1 MPLHCFDQPDG
12 SNSMVAFPQVT
23 CSSEGTH
30 SAMIGLM
37 VVLILMFPIGI
48 LVVCGYLISSY
59 KNRAFS
65 EWATRACKFLFA
77 RWRTEAYYYQVPRLL
92 RNFLSGAIIS
102 FVSYDESGTQIM
114 LLSLLFMVSLAAQV
128 KLRPWRVDS
137 VNDVDIALVMLLLL
151 FLTVLGTSTVV
162 PPSVALSIFSTTFI
176 STVALGLLSFAAHQ
190 YLKSTGDA
198 KWDLFLSVSRR
209 SRPVSRR
216 TAKHSTSRG

>member
-1 MPLHCFDQPDG
+1 MGPALVRLVEHDGSDAAQGGRLPRLWLSFWTQPVCDLHVQDSLAFAPPRWLRHHDFDRQVVGSSALPLHVHSRLHCSDPFLFRRVRPSSRQDLSALLSTIGLGLVTLYPTLTLSVLMPLHCFDQPDG

-102 FVSYDESGTQIM
+102 F
-114 LLSLLFMVSLAAQV
+114 
-128 KLRPWRVDS
+128 
-137 VNDVDIALVMLLLL
+137 
-151 FLTVLGTSTVV
+151 
-162 PPSVALSIFSTTFI
+162 
-176 STVALGLLSFAAHQ
+176 
-190 YLKSTGDA
+190 
-198 KWDLFLSVSRR
+198 
-209 SRPVSRR
+209 
-216 TAKHSTSRG
+216 